1 MKKWLKNLLGLNKE
15 AEPLEEE
22 HIKSFGFKETLR
34 RSHFIYYKKGKLT
47 LKWDF
52 HVEHNLITI
61 KWNKSMR
68 FFGNVETK
76 DQLSEVLE
84 RINKYFGKSE

>member
-1 MKKWLKNLLGLNKE
+1 MNWLRKLLKSNKE
-15 AEPLEEE
+15 KTESLDEK
-22 HIKSFGFKETLR
+22 HIKYFGFEETLR
-34 RSHFIYYKKGKLT
+34 RSHFIYYKKGKMT

-84 RINKYFGKSE
+84 RINKYFGKGE